1 MNSTTLDCPVLCFQA
16 AANRALCD
24 LSKASPAAAKTVL
37 NAGIMNSIK
46 QQLDG
51 TDDSVKE
58 AGLDAVAV
66 IAAKS
71 AEMAEAAMD
80 GELLDKVVAIIAAPS
95 TPIPL
100 LESACTALD
109 NVAAQTAPLA
119 QKVLKAQVVPP
130 LLAVLR
136 NKRMR
141 APSLQTAAL
150 RCICQIAHHES
161 AAAAAVAEAGAV
173 PVAMQ
178 FAADDSNAA
187 VRHAAAA
194 LLQQVAVRTARLSK
208 EVASEGCIVAL
219 IESLK
224 LDRGTPFATAPVMA
238 LAHIAAFGSAFAQA
252 VSSLSCDL
260 LRSACTARLLVKYVQ
275 NIDRKL

>member
-1 MNSTTLDCPVLCFQA
+1 VKHENPQLVKVVIMQA

-24 LSKASPAAAKTVL
+24 LSKASPAAAKTIL
-37 NAGIMNSIK
+37 GAGAIKSIK

-51 TDDSVKE
+51 TDDTVKE

-66 IAAKS
+66 IAAQS
-71 AEMAEAAMD
+71 AAMAEAAMD
-80 GELLDKVVAIIAAPS
+80 NELLDKVVAIVASPS
-95 TPIPL
+95 TPISL

-109 NVAAQTAPLA
+109 NVAAQTPALA
-119 QKVLKAQVVPP
+119 QQLLKAQVVPP

-136 NKRMR
+136 NNRMCVPR
-141 APSLQTAAL
+141 LQTGAL

-161 AAAAAVAEAGAV
+161 LAAAAVADAGAV

-219 IESLK
+219 MESLQ
-224 LDRGTPFATAPVMA
+224 LDRGTAFAAAPVMA

-252 VSSLSCDL
+252 VRSLC
-260 LRSACTARLLVKYVQ
+260 
-275 NIDRKL
+275 